1 MSKEVCL
8 CKHIT
13 EETIV
18 EAVKNGADTL
28 EKVKETTKAAAGCCK
43 GRRCADKIEEI
54 IEENK

>member
-1 MSKEVCL
+1 MSTEVCR
-8 CKHIT
+8 CKHVT

-28 EKVKETTKAAAGCCK
+28 EKVKETTKAATGCCK

-54 IEENK
+54 IAENK